1 MRKNYNILAVLVII
15 SLLAGCDLFSTRTV
29 EPPEDPRSNFTPPT
43 SYDIVIQNMQFAIA
57 EKNLNNYMQC
67 FVDTGFTSSQPY
79 MFNADV
85 ESLVQFPILSN
96 WDIHKERTFY
106 TNLLALTDAAES
118 STFFISN
125 EQVFT
130 SLDSAV
136 FDSDYLLV
144 FNHSRKTVPKQVKG
158 KLRFIL
164 VPNENNFWAIQQW
177 NDFKNNPQDTT
188 WSVLKAGFAN

>member
-1 MRKNYNILAVLVII
+1 
-15 SLLAGCDLFSTRTV
+15 TRTV

-57 EKNLNNYMQC
+57 EKNLQNYMQC
-67 FVDTGFTSSQPY
+67 FVDTNFSSIAFE
-79 MFNADV
+79 FNADV
-85 ESLVQFPILSN
+85 ESLVQYPILNN
-96 WDIHKERTFY
+96 WDIQMERLYY
-106 TNLLALTDAAES
+106 TNLLSLTNSAAS
-118 STFFISN
+118 STLFISN

-136 FDSDYLLV
+136 YDSDYLVV
-144 FNHSRKTVPKQVKG
+144 FNHTRETVPKQVKG

-164 VPNENNFWAIQQW
+164 VPDDNNFWAIQEW
-177 NDFKNNPQDTT
+177 FDFKNNPQDTT

>member
-1 MRKNYNILAVLVII
+1 LLRNYKILAVLGLMLIG
-15 SLLAGCDLFSTRTV
+15 GCDLFSTRTV

-57 EKNLNNYMQC
+57 EKNLQNYMQC
-67 FVDTGFTSSQPY
+67 FVDTSFSSIAFE
-79 MFNADV
+79 FNADV
-85 ESLVQFPILSN
+85 EALVQYPILNN
-96 WDIHKERTFY
+96 WDLQMERLYY
-106 TNLLALTDAAES
+106 TNLLSLTNAGAT
-118 STFFISN
+118 STFFLSN

-136 FDSDYLLV
+136 YDSDYLVV
-144 FNHSRKTVPKQVKG
+144 FNHTRETVPKQVKG

-164 VPNENNFWAIQQW
+164 VPNQNNFWAIQEW
-177 NDFKNNPQDTT
+177 FDFKNSPEDTT

>member
-1 MRKNYNILAVLVII
+1 LLKNYKILAVMALMFIG
-15 SLLAGCDLFSTRTV
+15 GCDLFSTRTV

-57 EKNLNNYMQC
+57 EKNLQNYMQC
-67 FVDTGFTSSQPY
+67 FVDTNFSSIAFE
-79 MFNADV
+79 FNADV
-85 ESLVQFPILSN
+85 ESLVQYPILNN
-96 WDIHKERTFY
+96 WDIQMERLYY
-106 TNLLALTDAAES
+106 TNLLSLTNSAAS
-118 STFFISN
+118 STLFISN

-136 FDSDYLLV
+136 YDSDYLVV
-144 FNHSRKTVPKQVKG
+144 FNHTRETVPKQVKG

-164 VPNENNFWAIQQW
+164 VPDDNNFWAIQEW
-177 NDFKNNPQDTT
+177 FDFKNNPQDTT